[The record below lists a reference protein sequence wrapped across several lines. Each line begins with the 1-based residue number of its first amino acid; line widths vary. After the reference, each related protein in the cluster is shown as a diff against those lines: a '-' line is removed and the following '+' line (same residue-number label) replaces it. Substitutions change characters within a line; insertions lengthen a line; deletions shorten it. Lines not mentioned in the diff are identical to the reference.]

1 VTNVVPGMAIE
12 HSGQP
17 TGHVPELI
25 LNRFN
30 TRLGHRIGRF
40 LGSFFPHAPEF
51 QGRQV
56 GHADEMEKESGDK
69 DSDHT
74 MNHWRE
80 FCGL

>member
-1 VTNVVPGMAIE
+1 MTLWLLVQVTNVVPGMSIP

-17 TGHVPELI
+17 TAHVPELI

-56 GHADEMEKESGDK
+56 RHVASGWCVGVG
-69 DSDHT
+69 T
-74 MNHWRE
+74 
-80 FCGL
+80 